1 MSKDDRIEEL
11 LDRWDDGFEPD
22 QDLAARVRA
31 ELPTKGGRDSSSITV
46 ATWIGDAF
54 ARPGLVASFAAIF
67 VLVGMGLS
75 QLISGGIRES
85 GDEVTL
91 SYRLSIDPIYRLQAM
106 AGADQ
111 FASREIIPARH
122 QAKDAPVLLA
132 GLGWLQGALNL
143 SEPQYEQVTAL
154 HSDYELAFDELF
166 AQLVAS
172 HRDYQAFDR
181 KRMENDVVDYFQFY
195 ELLQSQKSL
204 SEESARLTEELLGK
218 VEQVIEPSQRVR
230 YRELLDNI
238 FPRSSE
244 ESSKSTDA

>member
-1 MSKDDRIEEL
+1 MSEDDKIDEL
-11 LDRWDDGFEPD
+11 LDRWDDGFRPD
-22 QDLAARVRA
+22 QSLAARVRA
-31 ELPTKGGRDSSSITV
+31 ELPTERSGESGTLTV
-46 ATWIGDAF
+46 AAWLGDALS
-54 ARPGLVASFAAIF
+54 RPGLAACFAAVF
-67 VLVGMGLS
+67 VLVGMGVS
-75 QLISGGIRES
+75 QLISGGIRDS

-111 FASREIIPARH
+111 FASREIVPASH
-122 QAKDAPVLLA
+122 QDNEAPVLLA
-132 GLGWLQGALNL
+132 GLGWLQGALDL
-143 SEPQYEQVTAL
+143 SEPQYKQVTAL
-154 HSDYELAFDELF
+154 HSDYELAFDDLF

-181 KRMENDVVDYFQFY
+181 KRMEDDVVDYFQLY

-238 FPRSSE
+238 YPRSSE